1 VAEQLFARCRFLS
14 QEVRKITLVFDKGNN
29 SEDNL
34 KLVDQSGV
42 HFIGSLVPTQHS
54 DLLAT
59 LAPPCIDWTDRSLL
73 RCGLIALTKWFLV

>member
-1 VAEQLFARCRFLS
+1 VAEQSFARCRFLS
-14 QEVRKITLVFDKGNN
+14 QEVRKFDKGNN
-29 SEDNL
+29 SQDNL
-34 KLVDQSGV
+34 KLVDQTRL

-59 LAPPCIDWTDRSLL
+59 LAPPCIDGTDRSLL